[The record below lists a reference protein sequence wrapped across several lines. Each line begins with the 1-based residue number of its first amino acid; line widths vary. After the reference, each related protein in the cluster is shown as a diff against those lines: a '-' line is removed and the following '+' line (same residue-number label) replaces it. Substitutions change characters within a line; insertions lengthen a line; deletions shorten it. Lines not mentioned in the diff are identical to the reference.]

1 MHDDLD
7 LNTLSHLRSVGY
19 VVTDGPFN
27 GISAPGSE
35 IHRNG
40 RPMTASSRSH
50 DRLREMNGR
59 LSNISYMAHA
69 IDELDGVAHRGP
81 EHGDAESGRAQLI
94 SMLDTDMPERRMT
107 GLLYVA
113 LRRLQRIGNIS
124 GLRTGLVIL
133 LAHDRGEISGRDAL
147 SAVWPDALR
156 RDGDEIAVL
165 DARLAAIVVKNAVSS
180 AA

>member
-7 LNTLSHLRSVGY
+7 LNTLTHLRSVGY

-27 GISAPGSE
+27 GISAPGSGT
-35 IHRNG
+35 HHNG

-59 LSNISYMAHA
+59 MSNIAYMARA

-81 EHGDAESGRAQLI
+81 ERDDAVGGREQLI
-94 SMLDTDMPERRMT
+94 HMLGTDMPELRMT

-113 LRRLQRIGNIS
+113 LRRLQRTDS
-124 GLRTGLVIL
+124 LSALRTGLVIL
-133 LAHDRGEISGRDAL
+133 LAHDNGEISGRDAL
-147 SAVWPDALR
+147 SAVWPAALR
-156 RDGDEIAVL
+156 KDCEEIAIL
-165 DARLAAIVVKNAVSS
+165 DARLAAMTSRHSVAS